1 MITAVFYDPDH
12 GVFWAG
18 MAFSGFLQVTAALL
32 NLLPVPG
39 LDGYGA
45 LEPHLSPDTQRA
57 LAPAKTYGLLILFVL
72 FIVSPLGE
80 YFFASSP
87 GSSTSSAS
95 RGSSSATVC
104 GSPSSGPPGC
114 RAAPCD
120 ICVFTHRL
128 DRMGAGHDHG
138 GADTRV
144 SRLLIAAGI
153 LSVFFVIE
161 LTTAL
166 LINSIALLADA
177 GHMLT
182 DLVAM
187 FMGLTAVL
195 LARHGSASAKRTY
208 GWHRAEVFTAVANAV
223 LLLFVAGFILYEA
236 VERFGDAPA
245 IPGVPMIV
253 VALAGLIANAVVVL
267 LLRSHAEGSL
277 AVKGAYMEVVAD
289 TVGSVGVLIAGIVTV
304 TTRWPYADVV
314 VAVLVALWVLPRAIA
329 LARAALRILSESSP
343 SHIDVEE
350 LRTALCG
357 LDGVTEVHDLHVW
370 TLVPG
375 KDMAT
380 AHLTS
385 TADSA
390 KVLDEAKAVL
400 AARGL
405 EHATIQIETPDAAG
419 DCHCEASW

>member
-1 MITAVFYDPDH
+1 
-12 GVFWAG
+12 
-18 MAFSGFLQVTAALL
+18 
-32 NLLPVPG
+32 
-39 LDGYGA
+39 
-45 LEPHLSPDTQRA
+45 
-57 LAPAKTYGLLILFVL
+57 
-72 FIVSPLGE
+72 
-80 YFFASSP
+80 
-87 GSSTSSAS
+87 
-95 RGSSSATVC
+95 
-104 GSPSSGPPGC
+104 
-114 RAAPCD
+114 
-120 ICVFTHRL
+120 
-128 DRMGAGHDHG
+128 MGAGHDHG
-138 GADTRV
+138 DADTRV
-144 SRLLIAAGI
+144 SRMLIAAAI
-153 LSVFFVIE
+153 LTGFFALE

-195 LARHGSASAKRTY
+195 VARHGSASPARTY
-208 GWHRAEVFTAVANAV
+208 GWHRAEVFTAVANAA
-223 LLLFVAGFILYEA
+223 LLVGVAGFILFEA
-236 VERFGDAPA
+236 FERLGDAPD
-245 IPGVPMIV
+245 IPGVPMIA
-253 VALAGLIANAVVVL
+253 VALAGLLANAVVVL
-267 LLRSHAEGSL
+267 LLRSHSESSL

-343 SHIDVEE
+343 THIDVEE
-350 LRTALCG
+350 LRTALCA
-357 LDGVTEVHDLHVW
+357 LEGVTEVHDLHVW

-375 KDMAT
+375 KDMVT

-400 AARGL
+400 TARGL
-405 EHATIQIETPDAAG
+405 EHATVQIESPDAAG
-419 DCHCEASW
+419 DCNCEATW